1 MIWKKLKMTTTPP
14 LNHGRSRIFSQ
25 NYEWL
30 KYKHT
35 SEKIK
40 NENQSTSLSPWCF
53 DKNVWKHEVN
63 YHPMHVRKII
73 FFHRCKWQ
81 LFSFFKF
88 YNVFRIVRFFSS
100 LCIFDK
106 KYAFFLWPVCYI
118 LEKYILRHSYYILR
132 KIKNDNLI
140 FFPRSYFW

>member
-1 MIWKKLKMTTTPP
+1 MILVMYIYLDSLQTLLTISPRNMNWKKPKTTTTP

-106 KYAFFLWPVCYI
+106 KYAFFYGQYVTY
-118 LEKYILRHSYYILR
+118 
-132 KIKNDNLI
+132 
-140 FFPRSYFW
+140 